1 MGADN
6 GECAATP
13 LLRQAKRPSL
23 GPLAF
28 AALAAW
34 LAAMGAEGLSWL
46 VYVDEAV
53 GSAEKLILAG
63 LAVPAVG
70 LGTLTIYLTRRCR
83 HLPVAFVAILPA
95 LVAAGCVFACSML
108 YWHSWERGVALLQE
122 AVGDGVAIEA
132 VLCSDPAERDYGTVS
147 EACAVVGGEQ
157 VTFRLLWPQEG
168 QTLSA
173 GHTVRVCGSIK
184 VPGNDE
190 SGRWNHRQGFAGTM
204 NAAAAEDVGCAQGPR
219 GWVAGLRDSAM
230 DSIAEVG
237 GDAAGL
243 LAGIVVGNRTLYA
256 GSELEQDFRTTGLAH
271 LMAVSGTHLAVVTML
286 ASWLLSRLRL
296 KRWKQSALLAFV
308 LGAYVALTCFAPSA
322 MRAYVMCL
330 AVLTAS
336 CVSRRGHAPTAL
348 FACVLL
354 FLATAPQLAFS
365 LGFKL
370 SVLCMVGLLALSPL
384 IGIWL
389 RAVLPSRLGG
399 LADGI
404 AATFA
409 ANLATLPVTVS
420 LFCQLPLISPL
431 STLLVSPLVTLALGM
446 GIPGVLLAQLC
457 APLGFLMLRLA
468 GYVARLTCAL
478 VHFLADL
485 PMACA
490 PLDASASFVGAVFF
504 LLGAAL
510 WVFWPSPLEELDHAL
525 GRRAAARR
533 TILVCGFAALPL
545 VVALLTGLSGV
556 AGSANLVAPGSVASD
571 AQAVM
576 LDVGQGDAM
585 LVRDGDAAVLVDT
598 GEDPTVLLKA
608 LARHG
613 VTRLDAVLISHKD
626 IDHAGALS
634 GLAGVVQ
641 VGHVYIHKDLVQAE
655 CCAQLRS
662 SASWALSGRE
672 VEGVA
677 PGDVVTVGRFSLS
690 LLSPQNGGESENEDS
705 LIWLLEFG
713 EKGGRVLAKGL
724 LTGDGEQAEVAAVFE
739 DVGDIDFLKVG
750 HHGSRDAVNDEE
762 MRVLKPELALIGVGA
777 GNDYGHPTEQTLG
790 VLERGGSK
798 VLRTDL
804 HGDITLGF
812 SSESIAVS
820 TQKGG

>member
-1 MGADN
+1 MRAGN

-23 GPLAF
+23 GPLAL
-28 AALAAW
+28 AALVAW
-34 LAAMGAEGLSWL
+34 LAAMGVEGLSWL
-46 VYVDEAV
+46 VYIDEGLEALH
-53 GSAEKLILAG
+53 KLILAG
-63 LAVPAVG
+63 LAALAVG
-70 LGTLTIYLTRRCR
+70 LGILTIYLTRRRR

-132 VLCSDPAERDYGTVS
+132 ELCSDPAKRDYGMVS
-147 EACAVVGGEQ
+147 EARAVVDGEQ
-157 VTFRLLWPQEG
+157 VTFRLLWPQEE
-168 QTLSA
+168 QTLNA
-173 GHTVRVCGSIK
+173 GHTVRVCGSFK

-190 SGRWNHRQGFAGTM
+190 SGRWNHRQGFAGTVS
-204 NAAAAEDVGCAQGPR
+204 AVAAEGIGYARGPR
-219 GWVAGLRDSAM
+219 GWVACLRDSAM
-230 DSIAEVG
+230 DSIAEID

-243 LAGIVVGNRTLYA
+243 LAGIVVGNRVMYA

-296 KRWKQSALLAFV
+296 KRWKQSVLLAFV
-308 LGAYVALTCFAPSA
+308 LGVYVALTCFAPSA
-322 MRAYVMCL
+322 LRAYAMCL

-354 FLATAPQLAFS
+354 FLATTPQLAFS

-384 IGIWL
+384 AGVWL

-399 LADGI
+399 LADGL

-431 STLLVSPLVTLALGM
+431 STLLVSPLVTLALGL
-446 GIPGVLLAQLC
+446 GIPGVLLVQLC
-457 APLGFLMLRLA
+457 APLGLLVLRLA
-468 GYVARLTCAL
+468 GFVARLTCAL

-490 PLDASASFVGAVFF
+490 PLDASASFVGVVFF

-510 WVFWPSPLEELDHAL
+510 WVFWPSPPEELDHAL
-525 GRRAAARR
+525 GKQTAAKRA
-533 TILVCGFAALPL
+533 ILVCGFAALPL
-545 VVALLTGLSGV
+545 AIALLTGLSGV
-556 AGSANLVAPGSVASD
+556 AGSANLVAPGSVESD
-571 AQAVM
+571 AQVIM

-641 VGHVYIHKDLVQAE
+641 VGHVYIHKDLVRAE

-672 VEGVA
+672 VEGVV

-713 EKGGRVLAKGL
+713 ARDGRVLAKGL
-724 LTGDGEQAEVAAVFE
+724 LTGDGEQAEVAAVLE

-762 MRVLKPELALIGVGA
+762 MRALKPELALIGVGA
-777 GNDYGHPTEQTLG
+777 GNDYGHPTKQTLG